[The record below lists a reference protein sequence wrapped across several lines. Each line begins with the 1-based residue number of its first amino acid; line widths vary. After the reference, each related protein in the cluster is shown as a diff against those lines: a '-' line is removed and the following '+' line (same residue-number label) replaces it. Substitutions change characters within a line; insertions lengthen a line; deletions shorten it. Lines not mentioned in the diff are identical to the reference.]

1 MKLLL
6 VTRLYSGFELS
17 LKNLIWNPEGV
28 PTIYNLIN
36 GLADKHKISVIFT
49 AKDSGA
55 TYVSN
60 WKETK
65 DKSIKLKNL
74 NAKIRVLSGI
84 YYFPIFLPRKLAM
97 ILRDIRQFFCILIY
111 IRKSKPALVY
121 CDSAN
126 VVIAYLIKRIYP
138 KIPVVVRV
146 LGVCSFWRSI
156 LNSKR
161 LVHKIYKFAFKGN
174 FSTVIGTQDGSGI
187 EYWFKES
194 LKNNVPRYV
203 LLNGVKK
210 NLNIKTSLNHNIK
223 ILFVGRL
230 ETYKGIL
237 VFVKALIKVLNKT
250 KKKIIVT
257 IIGDGTLYKEAL
269 NLCKSSGYIKNF
281 NFLKSIPHKD
291 VLNYH
296 SESDI
301 YVSTNTDGN
310 LINTNLEA
318 ISSNAC
324 MIIPKPQKNKKID
337 IKTYELLKKSVLY
350 YEVNNSNDLA
360 NKIMFLLNSLDN
372 IISYKNKIGR
382 LKVNFI
388 RTWDERVKEEIKI
401 LENLANK

>member
-17 LKNLIWNPEGV
+17 LKNLVWNPEGV

-36 GLADKHKISVIFT
+36 GLADRHNISVIFT
-49 AKDSGA
+49 AKDSGT
-55 TYVSN
+55 TYMSN

-65 DKSIKLKNL
+65 DKNIKLRNL

-84 YYFPIFLPRKLAM
+84 YYFPLFLPRKLAM
-97 ILRDIRQFFCILIY
+97 ILRDVRQFFCILYY
-111 IRKSKPALVY
+111 IKHNKPALVY

-126 VVIAYLIKRIYP
+126 VIIAYLIKKIYP

-174 FSTVIGTQDGSGI
+174 FSAVIGTQDGSGI

-230 ETYKGIL
+230 ETYKGIS
-237 VFVKALIKVLNKT
+237 VFLKALIKVLKKT
-250 KKKIIVT
+250 KKKIIIT
-257 IIGDGTLYKEAL
+257 IIGYGTLYKEAF

-291 VLNYH
+291 VLNHH

-301 YVSTNTDGN
+301 YISTNTDGN

-324 MIIPKPQKNKKID
+324 MIIPSPQKKKLID
-337 IKTYELLKKSVLY
+337 IKTYELLKNSVLY
-350 YEVNNSNDLA
+350 YKINNEDSLA
-360 NKIMFLLNSLDN
+360 KKIMFLLDSPDD
-372 IISYKNKIGR
+372 IIKYKRKIEQSKKYFIKTWKQR
-382 LKVNFI
+382 VN
-388 RTWDERVKEEIKI
+388 EEVKI
-401 LENLANK
+401 LENLIKE